1 MPPGIHPRGLLI
13 RIHLASLHF
22 DIQEGNKKYNVS
34 SSFWSSNTTK
44 GIDSRTYKVREI
56 AQVSSAAIK
65 TNLILNARNGL
76 FFVKCCCEQ

>member
-34 SSFWSSNTTK
+34 SSFWLVLQYN
-44 GIDSRTYKVREI
+44 
-56 AQVSSAAIK
+56 K
-65 TNLILNARNGL
+65 TDI
-76 FFVKCCCEQ
+76 